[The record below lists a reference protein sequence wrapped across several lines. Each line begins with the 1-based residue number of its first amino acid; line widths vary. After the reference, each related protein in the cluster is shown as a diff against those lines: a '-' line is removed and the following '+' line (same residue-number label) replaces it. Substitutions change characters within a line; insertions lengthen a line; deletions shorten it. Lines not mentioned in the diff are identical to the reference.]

1 MLPDPIL
8 GTLAGFKRLN
18 AGVSIRGN
26 GVNHESA
33 DVRLF
38 DNILHFVAPLSFL
51 CEYIIAYRFAIV
63 NSFLRVFIVK
73 FMLTTSAI
81 KSQVSNN

>member
-8 GTLAGFKRLN
+8 GTLAGFERLN

-51 CEYIIAYRFAIV
+51 CEYIITYIIALVNTFLAI
-63 NSFLRVFIVK
+63 FYVK
-73 FMLTTSAI
+73 FMLTSWPA
-81 KSQVSNN
+81 SPVSLC